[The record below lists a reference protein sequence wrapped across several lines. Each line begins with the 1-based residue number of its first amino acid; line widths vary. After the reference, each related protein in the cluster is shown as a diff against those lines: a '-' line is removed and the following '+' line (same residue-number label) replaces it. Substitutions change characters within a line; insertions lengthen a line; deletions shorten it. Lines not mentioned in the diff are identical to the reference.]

1 MNNVQTNIMSA
12 APAPSTTMKA
22 NAADAV
28 RPVNQA
34 GATANR
40 VPKKPSFDRT
50 LAKLKDSKQDV
61 AEAPETMAKDPLMA
75 SIAASQQKQT
85 ESAAS
90 AGSKETPETGKTAA
104 EASVPGEALEAVQA
118 PEENASAESA
128 AVASFDV
135 RQSEDAGAAVEQI
148 APADAQ
154 STWMT
159 PFQKRGVEPASAAIV
174 PMDPV
179 ASLVEEAVSTADAA
193 PGEADLHGDHGAVHQ
208 KNALRLDNLAVL
220 LPQSEKPVMQN
231 LLQTLSGRNLPQSM
245 QAAATSETPAATHVT
260 ESSVEELLPLTETT
274 ASLQPQT
281 DLPASEAEKAVL
293 PDALLR
299 ALVQQPTAPAAAEAV
314 SQIQTGQQPVGQT
327 AEASSDAGSVL
338 QDAAILPQKTD
349 DTSAGQGMTEE
360 GSDDGF
366 TGLLNQQQMSQQQ
379 KAQEQKVQREDL
391 SQAEPMQSL
400 EEGTARTKVTFPVQS
415 FGEAVHSPQ
424 AEPMQPLEE
433 GAARAKATFPVQSFG
448 EPVQSSQDSLSQ
460 TTQANPAVSFQ
471 TTLQEAAEA
480 QPAAPAAPQKDY
492 EVAKQIVEQARL
504 LRLPEETQMVIRLK
518 PEHLGELTLKVS
530 VAASGAVNA
539 AFHTDNASV
548 RAIIETSMI
557 QLKHELQAQGLK
569 VDNVG
574 VYAGL
579 GDHSM
584 MNGQQD
590 ADAHY
595 AQHGGQ
601 GSSQGRDTQ
610 QALASFEEEQQAL
623 AAGAQQGVLA
633 QDGVDYRI

>member
-34 GATANR
+34 GATADR

-61 AEAPETMAKDPLMA
+61 AEAPETMAKNPLMA

-90 AGSKETPETGKTAA
+90 ASSKETPETGKTAA
-104 EASVPGEALEAVQA
+104 EAGVPGEALEAVQA
-118 PEENASAESA
+118 PEEKAPAQFA

-135 RQSEDAGAAVEQI
+135 RPSEDAGTAVEQI
-148 APADAQ
+148 APADVQPAC
-154 STWMT
+154 MT
-159 PFQKRGVEPASAAIV
+159 SFQKRGAESASAAIV
-174 PMDPV
+174 TMDYV

-193 PGEADLHGDHGAVHQ
+193 PGEADLHGNHGAAHQ
-208 KNALRLDNLAVL
+208 RNALRLDNLAVL
-220 LPQSEKPVMQN
+220 LPQSEKPVVQN

-245 QAAATSETPAATHVT
+245 QAAATSETLVATPVT

-281 DLPASEAEKAVL
+281 NLQASEAEESVL

-299 ALVQQPTAPAAAEAV
+299 ALVHQPTAPAAAEAV
-314 SQIQTGQQPVGQT
+314 SQIQT
-327 AEASSDAGSVL
+327 AEASSDAGAVL

-349 DTSAGQGMTEE
+349 DTSTGQGMTDE

-366 TGLLNQQQMSQQQ
+366 TGLLNRQQMSQEQ
-379 KAQEQKVQREDL
+379 KAQEQKVQRENL
-391 SQAEPMQSL
+391 SQAAPMQS
-400 EEGTARTKVTFPVQS
+400 V
-415 FGEAVHSPQ
+415 GEAVHNLQ
-424 AEPMQPLEE
+424 E
-433 GAARAKATFPVQSFG
+433 
-448 EPVQSSQDSLSQ
+448 SSSQ

-504 LRLPEETQMVIRLK
+504 LRMPEQTEMVIRLK

-579 GDHSM
+579 GEHSM

-601 GSSQGRDTQ
+601 GSSQGRDAQ

-633 QDGVDYRI
+633 QDSVDYRI

>member
-22 NAADAV
+22 NVADAV

-34 GATANR
+34 GATADR

-61 AEAPETMAKDPLMA
+61 AEAPETMAKNPLMA

-104 EASVPGEALEAVQA
+104 EAGVPGEALEAVQA
-118 PEENASAESA
+118 PEEKAPAQFA
-128 AVASFDV
+128 AVAGFDV
-135 RQSEDAGAAVEQI
+135 RQSEDAGAAVEQT
-148 APADAQ
+148 APADVQPA
-154 STWMT
+154 WMT
-159 PFQKRGVEPASAAIV
+159 SFQKRGAESASAAIV
-174 PMDPV
+174 PMDSV

-193 PGEADLHGDHGAVHQ
+193 PGEADLHGNHGAAHQ
-208 KNALRLDNLAVL
+208 RNALRLDNLAVL
-220 LPQSEKPVMQN
+220 LPQSEKPVVQN

-245 QAAATSETPAATHVT
+245 QAAATSETPVATPVT

-281 DLPASEAEKAVL
+281 NLQASEAEESVL

-299 ALVQQPTAPAAAEAV
+299 ALVHQPTAPAAAEAV

-327 AEASSDAGSVL
+327 AEASSDAGAVL
-338 QDAAILPQKTD
+338 QDAAILLQKPN
-349 DTSAGQGMTEE
+349 DTSAGQGMTDE

-366 TGLLNQQQMSQQQ
+366 TGLLNRQQMSQEQ
-379 KAQEQKVQREDL
+379 KAQEQKVQRENL
-391 SQAEPMQSL
+391 SQAEPMQS
-400 EEGTARTKVTFPVQS
+400 
-415 FGEAVHSPQ
+415 FGEAVHNLQ
-424 AEPMQPLEE
+424 E
-433 GAARAKATFPVQSFG
+433 
-448 EPVQSSQDSLSQ
+448 SSSQ

-504 LRLPEETQMVIRLK
+504 LRMPEQTEMVIRLK

-579 GDHSM
+579 GEHSM

-601 GSSQGRDTQ
+601 GSSQGRDAQ

>member
-34 GATANR
+34 GATADR

-104 EASVPGEALEAVQA
+104 EAGVPGEALEAVQA
-118 PEENASAESA
+118 PEEKAPAQFA
-128 AVASFDV
+128 AVAGFDV
-135 RQSEDAGAAVEQI
+135 RQSEDAGATVEQT
-148 APADAQ
+148 APADVQPA
-154 STWMT
+154 WMT
-159 PFQKRGVEPASAAIV
+159 SFQKRGAESASAAIV
-174 PMDPV
+174 PMDSV

-193 PGEADLHGDHGAVHQ
+193 PDAADLHGNHGAAHQ

-245 QAAATSETPAATHVT
+245 QTAATSEMLAATPVT

-314 SQIQTGQQPVGQT
+314 PQIQT
-327 AEASSDAGSVL
+327 AKASSDVGAVL
-338 QDAAILPQKTD
+338 QDAAILLQKPD
-349 DTSAGQGMTEE
+349 DTSAGQGMTDE

-366 TGLLNQQQMSQQQ
+366 TGLLNWQQMSQEQ
-379 KAQEQKVQREDL
+379 KAQEQKVQRENL
-391 SQAEPMQSL
+391 SQAEPMQS
-400 EEGTARTKVTFPVQS
+400 
-415 FGEAVHSPQ
+415 FGEAVHNLQ
-424 AEPMQPLEE
+424 E
-433 GAARAKATFPVQSFG
+433 
-448 EPVQSSQDSLSQ
+448 SSSQ

-504 LRLPEETQMVIRLK
+504 LRMPEQTEMVIRLK

-579 GDHSM
+579 GEHSM

-601 GSSQGRDTQ
+601 GSSQGRDAQ

>member
-1 MNNVQTNIMSA
+1 MNKVQTNIMSMT
-12 APAPSTTMKA
+12 PAPNTATKA

-28 RPVNQA
+28 RPMNQA
-34 GATANR
+34 GATADR

-50 LAKLKDSKQDV
+50 LAKLKNSKQDV

-90 AGSKETPETGKTAA
+90 AGSKEIPETGKTAA
-104 EASVPGEALEAVQA
+104 EARVPGEALEVVQV

-135 RQSEDAGAAVEQI
+135 RQSEDAGAAVEQT
-148 APADAQ
+148 APADVQPA
-154 STWMT
+154 WMT
-159 PFQKRGVEPASAAIV
+159 PFQKRGAEPASAAIV
-174 PMDPV
+174 PMDSV
-179 ASLVEEAVSTADAA
+179 ASRVEEAVSTADATPDA
-193 PGEADLHGDHGAVHQ
+193 ADLHGNHGAAHQ

-231 LLQTLSGRNLPQSM
+231 LLQTLSGRNLLQSM
-245 QAAATSETPAATHVT
+245 QAAATSETLAATPVT
-260 ESSVEELLPLTETT
+260 ESSVEELLPLTETA

-281 DLPASEAEKAVL
+281 NLPASEAEKAVL

-299 ALVQQPTAPAAAEAV
+299 ALVQQP
-314 SQIQTGQQPVGQT
+314 VGQT
-327 AEASSDAGSVL
+327 AEASSDAGTVL
-338 QDAAILPQKTD
+338 QDAAILPQKPD
-349 DTSAGQGMTEE
+349 DTSMGQGMTEE

-366 TGLLNQQQMSQQQ
+366 AGLLNRQQMPQEQ

-391 SQAEPMQSL
+391 SQAEPMQPL
-400 EEGTARTKVTFPVQS
+400 EDGTARTKVTFPVQS
-415 FGEAVHSPQ
+415 FGEAVHNSQ
-424 AEPMQPLEE
+424 E
-433 GAARAKATFPVQSFG
+433 
-448 EPVQSSQDSLSQ
+448 SSSQ

-471 TTLQEAAEA
+471 TTLQEAAEV
-480 QPAAPAAPQKDY
+480 QPTAPAAPQKDY

-504 LRLPEETQMVIRLK
+504 LRMPEQTEMVIRLK

-601 GSSQGRDTQ
+601 GSSQGRDAQ

>member
-28 RPVNQA
+28 RPVNRA
-34 GATANR
+34 GATADR

-61 AEAPETMAKDPLMA
+61 AEAPETMAKNPLMA

-118 PEENASAESA
+118 PEEKAPAQFA
-128 AVASFDV
+128 AVAGFDV
-135 RQSEDAGAAVEQI
+135 RQSEDAGAAVEQT
-148 APADAQ
+148 APADVQ

-159 PFQKRGVEPASAAIV
+159 SFQKRGAESASAAIV
-174 PMDPV
+174 PMDSV
-179 ASLVEEAVSTADAA
+179 ARRVEEAVSTADATPDA
-193 PGEADLHGDHGAVHQ
+193 ADLHGNHGAAHQ

-220 LPQSEKPVMQN
+220 LPQSEKPVVQN

-245 QAAATSETPAATHVT
+245 QAAATSETLVATPVT

-281 DLPASEAEKAVL
+281 DLPASEAEESVL

-299 ALVQQPTAPAAAEAV
+299 ALVHQPTAPAAAEAV

-327 AEASSDAGSVL
+327 AEASSDAGAVL
-338 QDAAILPQKTD
+338 QDAAILLQKPN
-349 DTSAGQGMTEE
+349 DTSAGQGMTDE

-366 TGLLNQQQMSQQQ
+366 TGLLNRQQMSQEQ
-379 KAQEQKVQREDL
+379 KAQEQKVQRENL
-391 SQAEPMQSL
+391 SQAEPMQS
-400 EEGTARTKVTFPVQS
+400 
-415 FGEAVHSPQ
+415 FGEAVHNLQ
-424 AEPMQPLEE
+424 E
-433 GAARAKATFPVQSFG
+433 
-448 EPVQSSQDSLSQ
+448 SSSQ

-504 LRLPEETQMVIRLK
+504 LRMPEQTEMVIRLK

-579 GDHSM
+579 GEHSM

-601 GSSQGRDTQ
+601 GSSQGRDAQ

>member
-1 MNNVQTNIMSA
+1 MNKVQTNIMSVT
-12 APAPSTTMKA
+12 PAPNTATKA

-28 RPVNQA
+28 RPMNQA
-34 GATANR
+34 GATADR

-90 AGSKETPETGKTAA
+90 AGSKEIPETGKTAA
-104 EASVPGEALEAVQA
+104 EARVPGEALEVVQV

-135 RQSEDAGAAVEQI
+135 RQSEDAGAAVEQT
-148 APADAQ
+148 APADVQPA
-154 STWMT
+154 WMT
-159 PFQKRGVEPASAAIV
+159 PFQKRGAEPASAAIV
-174 PMDPV
+174 PMDSV
-179 ASLVEEAVSTADAA
+179 ASRVEEAVSTADATPDA
-193 PGEADLHGDHGAVHQ
+193 ADLHGNHGAAHQ

-231 LLQTLSGRNLPQSM
+231 LLQTLSGRNLLQSM
-245 QAAATSETPAATHVT
+245 QAAATSETLAATPVT
-260 ESSVEELLPLTETT
+260 ESSVEELLPLTETA

-281 DLPASEAEKAVL
+281 NLPASEAEKAVL

-299 ALVQQPTAPAAAEAV
+299 ALVQQP
-314 SQIQTGQQPVGQT
+314 VGQT
-327 AEASSDAGSVL
+327 AEASSDAGTVL
-338 QDAAILPQKTD
+338 QDAAILPQKPD
-349 DTSAGQGMTEE
+349 DTSMGQGMTEE

-366 TGLLNQQQMSQQQ
+366 AGLLNRQQMPQEQ

-391 SQAEPMQSL
+391 SQAEPMQPL
-400 EEGTARTKVTFPVQS
+400 EDGTARTKVTFPVQS
-415 FGEAVHSPQ
+415 FGEAVHNSQ
-424 AEPMQPLEE
+424 E
-433 GAARAKATFPVQSFG
+433 
-448 EPVQSSQDSLSQ
+448 SSSQ

-471 TTLQEAAEA
+471 TTLQEAAEV
-480 QPAAPAAPQKDY
+480 QPTAPAAPQKDY

-504 LRLPEETQMVIRLK
+504 LRMPEQTEMVIRLK

-601 GSSQGRDTQ
+601 GSSQGRDAQ

>member
-34 GATANR
+34 GATADR

-90 AGSKETPETGKTAA
+90 AGSKEIPETGKTAA

-118 PEENASAESA
+118 SEENTPAQFA

-135 RQSEDAGAAVEQI
+135 RPSEDAGTAVEQI
-148 APADAQ
+148 APADVQ

-159 PFQKRGVEPASAAIV
+159 PFQKRGAESASAAIV
-174 PMDPV
+174 PMDSV

-193 PGEADLHGDHGAVHQ
+193 PGEADLHGNHGAAHQ
-208 KNALRLDNLAVL
+208 RNALRLDNLAVL
-220 LPQSEKPVMQN
+220 LPQSEKPVVQN

-245 QAAATSETPAATHVT
+245 QAAATSETLVATPVT

-281 DLPASEAEKAVL
+281 NLQASEAEESVL

-299 ALVQQPTAPAAAEAV
+299 ALVHQPTAPAAAEAV
-314 SQIQTGQQPVGQT
+314 SQIQT
-327 AEASSDAGSVL
+327 AEASSDAGAVL

-349 DTSAGQGMTEE
+349 DTSTGQGMTDE

-366 TGLLNQQQMSQQQ
+366 TGLLNRQQMSQEQ
-379 KAQEQKVQREDL
+379 KAQEQKVQRENL
-391 SQAEPMQSL
+391 SQAEPMQS
-400 EEGTARTKVTFPVQS
+400 
-415 FGEAVHSPQ
+415 FGEAVHNLQ
-424 AEPMQPLEE
+424 E
-433 GAARAKATFPVQSFG
+433 
-448 EPVQSSQDSLSQ
+448 SSSQ

-504 LRLPEETQMVIRLK
+504 LRMPEQTEMVIRLK

-579 GDHSM
+579 GEHSM

-601 GSSQGRDTQ
+601 GSSQGRDAQ

-633 QDGVDYRI
+633 QDSVDYRI

>member
-34 GATANR
+34 GATADR

-61 AEAPETMAKDPLMA
+61 AEAPETMAKNPLMA

-118 PEENASAESA
+118 PEEKAPAQFA

-135 RQSEDAGAAVEQI
+135 RQSEDAGAAVEQT
-148 APADAQ
+148 APADVQPA
-154 STWMT
+154 WMMS
-159 PFQKRGVEPASAAIV
+159 FQKRGAESASAAIV
-174 PMDPV
+174 PMDSV
-179 ASLVEEAVSTADAA
+179 ASRMEEAVSTADAA
-193 PGEADLHGDHGAVHQ
+193 PDAADLHGNHGAAHQ

-245 QAAATSETPAATHVT
+245 QTAATSEMLAATPVT

-314 SQIQTGQQPVGQT
+314 PQIQT
-327 AEASSDAGSVL
+327 AEASSDAGAVL
-338 QDAAILPQKTD
+338 QDAAILLQKPN
-349 DTSAGQGMTEE
+349 DTSAGQGMTDE

-366 TGLLNQQQMSQQQ
+366 TGLLNQQQMPQQQ

-391 SQAEPMQSL
+391 SQAEPMQPL
-400 EEGTARTKVTFPVQS
+400 EDGTVRTKVTFPVQS
-415 FGEAVHSPQ
+415 FGETVHNSQ
-424 AEPMQPLEE
+424 E
-433 GAARAKATFPVQSFG
+433 
-448 EPVQSSQDSLSQ
+448 SSSQ

-471 TTLQEAAEA
+471 TTLQEAAEV
-480 QPAAPAAPQKDY
+480 QPTAPAAPQKDY

-504 LRLPEETQMVIRLK
+504 LRMPEQTEMVIRLK

-633 QDGVDYRI
+633 RDGVDYRI

>member
-34 GATANR
+34 GATADR

-61 AEAPETMAKDPLMA
+61 AEAPETMAKNPLMA

-90 AGSKETPETGKTAA
+90 ASSKETPETGKTAA
-104 EASVPGEALEAVQA
+104 EAGVPGEALEAVRA
-118 PEENASAESA
+118 PEEKAPAQFA
-128 AVASFDV
+128 AVAGFDV
-135 RQSEDAGAAVEQI
+135 RQSEDAGAAVEQT
-148 APADAQ
+148 APADVQPA
-154 STWMT
+154 WMT
-159 PFQKRGVEPASAAIV
+159 SFQKRGAESASAAIV
-174 PMDPV
+174 PMDSV

-193 PGEADLHGDHGAVHQ
+193 PGEADLHGNHGAAHQ
-208 KNALRLDNLAVL
+208 RNALCLDNLAVL
-220 LPQSEKPVMQN
+220 LPQSEKPVVQN

-245 QAAATSETPAATHVT
+245 QAAATSETLVATPVT

-281 DLPASEAEKAVL
+281 NLQASEAEESVL

-299 ALVQQPTAPAAAEAV
+299 ALVHQPTAPAAAEAV
-314 SQIQTGQQPVGQT
+314 SQIQT
-327 AEASSDAGSVL
+327 AEASSDAGAVL

-349 DTSAGQGMTEE
+349 DTSTGQGMTDE

-366 TGLLNQQQMSQQQ
+366 TGLLNRQQMSQEQ
-379 KAQEQKVQREDL
+379 KAQEQKVQRENL
-391 SQAEPMQSL
+391 SQAEPMQS
-400 EEGTARTKVTFPVQS
+400 
-415 FGEAVHSPQ
+415 FGEAVHNLQ
-424 AEPMQPLEE
+424 E
-433 GAARAKATFPVQSFG
+433 
-448 EPVQSSQDSLSQ
+448 SSSQ

-480 QPAAPAAPQKDY
+480 QPAAPVAPQKDY

-504 LRLPEETQMVIRLK
+504 LRMPEQTEMVIRLK

-539 AFHTDNASV
+539 AFHTDNTSV

-579 GDHSM
+579 GEHSM

-601 GSSQGRDTQ
+601 GSSQGRDAQ

>member
-1 MNNVQTNIMSA
+1 MNNVQTNIMSV
-12 APAPSTTMKA
+12 APAPNTAAKA
-22 NAADAV
+22 NVADAV

-34 GATANR
+34 GATADR
-40 VPKKPSFDRT
+40 VLKKPSFDRT
-50 LAKLKDSKQDV
+50 LAKLKNLKQDV

-90 AGSKETPETGKTAA
+90 AGSKEIPETGKTAA
-104 EASVPGEALEAVQA
+104 EARVPGEALEVVQV

-159 PFQKRGVEPASAAIV
+159 PFQKRGAEPASAAIV

-193 PGEADLHGDHGAVHQ
+193 LGEADLHGDHGAVHQ

-281 DLPASEAEKAVL
+281 NLPASEAEKAVL

-299 ALVQQPTAPAAAEAV
+299 ALVQQP
-314 SQIQTGQQPVGQT
+314 VGQT
-327 AEASSDAGSVL
+327 AEASSDAGTVL
-338 QDAAILPQKTD
+338 QDAAILPQKPD
-349 DTSAGQGMTEE
+349 DTSMGQGMTDEAP
-360 GSDDGF
+360 DDGF
-366 TGLLNQQQMSQQQ
+366 AGLLNRQQMPQEQ

-391 SQAEPMQSL
+391 SQAEPMQPL
-400 EEGTARTKVTFPVQS
+400 EDGTARTKVTFPVQS

-557 QLKHELQAQGLK
+557 QLKHEMQAQGLK

>member
-34 GATANR
+34 GATADR

-61 AEAPETMAKDPLMA
+61 AEAPETMAKNPLMA

-90 AGSKETPETGKTAA
+90 ASSKETPETGKTAA
-104 EASVPGEALEAVQA
+104 EAGVPGEALEAVQA
-118 PEENASAESA
+118 PEEKAPAQFA

-135 RQSEDAGAAVEQI
+135 RPSEDAGTAVEQI
-148 APADAQ
+148 APADVQPA
-154 STWMT
+154 WMT
-159 PFQKRGVEPASAAIV
+159 SFQKRGAESASAAIV
-174 PMDPV
+174 PMDSV

-193 PGEADLHGDHGAVHQ
+193 PGEADLHGNHGAAHQ
-208 KNALRLDNLAVL
+208 RNALRLDNLAVL
-220 LPQSEKPVMQN
+220 LPQSEKPVVQN

-245 QAAATSETPAATHVT
+245 QAAATSETLVATPVT

-281 DLPASEAEKAVL
+281 NLQASEAEESVL

-299 ALVQQPTAPAAAEAV
+299 ALVHQPTAPAAAEAV
-314 SQIQTGQQPVGQT
+314 SQIQT
-327 AEASSDAGSVL
+327 AEASSDAGAVL

-349 DTSAGQGMTEE
+349 DTSTGQGMTDE

-366 TGLLNQQQMSQQQ
+366 TGLLNRQQMSQEQ
-379 KAQEQKVQREDL
+379 KAQEQKVQRENL
-391 SQAEPMQSL
+391 SQAEPMQS
-400 EEGTARTKVTFPVQS
+400 
-415 FGEAVHSPQ
+415 FGEAVHNLQ
-424 AEPMQPLEE
+424 E
-433 GAARAKATFPVQSFG
+433 
-448 EPVQSSQDSLSQ
+448 SSSQ

-504 LRLPEETQMVIRLK
+504 LRMPEQTEMVIRLK

-579 GDHSM
+579 GEHSM

-601 GSSQGRDTQ
+601 GSSQGRDAQ

-633 QDGVDYRI
+633 QDSVDYRI

>member
-28 RPVNQA
+28 RPVNRA
-34 GATANR
+34 GATADR

-104 EASVPGEALEAVQA
+104 EAGVPGEALEAVQA
-118 PEENASAESA
+118 PEEKAPAQFA
-128 AVASFDV
+128 AVAGFDV
-135 RQSEDAGAAVEQI
+135 RQSEDAGAAVEQT
-148 APADAQ
+148 APADVQPA
-154 STWMT
+154 WMT
-159 PFQKRGVEPASAAIV
+159 PFQKRGDESASAAIV
-174 PMDPV
+174 PMDSV
-179 ASLVEEAVSTADAA
+179 ASRVEEAVSTADATPDA
-193 PGEADLHGDHGAVHQ
+193 ADLHGNHGAAHQ
-208 KNALRLDNLAVL
+208 KNALRLDNLAAL
-220 LPQSEKPVMQN
+220 LPQSEKPVVQN

-245 QAAATSETPAATHVT
+245 QAAATSETLVATPVT

-281 DLPASEAEKAVL
+281 NLQASEAEESVL

-299 ALVQQPTAPAAAEAV
+299 ALVHQPTAPAAAEAV
-314 SQIQTGQQPVGQT
+314 SQIQT
-327 AEASSDAGSVL
+327 AEASSDAGAVL

-349 DTSAGQGMTEE
+349 DTSAGQGMTDE

-366 TGLLNQQQMSQQQ
+366 TGLLNQQQMSQEQ
-379 KAQEQKVQREDL
+379 KGQEQKVQRENL
-391 SQAEPMQSL
+391 SQAEPMQS
-400 EEGTARTKVTFPVQS
+400 
-415 FGEAVHSPQ
+415 FGEAVHNLQ
-424 AEPMQPLEE
+424 E
-433 GAARAKATFPVQSFG
+433 
-448 EPVQSSQDSLSQ
+448 SSSQ

-504 LRLPEETQMVIRLK
+504 LRMPEQTEMVIRLK

-579 GDHSM
+579 GEHSM

-601 GSSQGRDTQ
+601 GSSQGRDAQ

>member
-34 GATANR
+34 GATADR

-104 EASVPGEALEAVQA
+104 EAGVPGEALEAVQA
-118 PEENASAESA
+118 PEENTPAQFA

-135 RQSEDAGAAVEQI
+135 RPSEDAGTAVEQI
-148 APADAQ
+148 APADVQ

-159 PFQKRGVEPASAAIV
+159 PFQKRGAESASAAIV
-174 PMDPV
+174 PMDSV
-179 ASLVEEAVSTADAA
+179 ASLVEEAVSTADATPDA
-193 PGEADLHGDHGAVHQ
+193 ADLHGNHGAAHQ
-208 KNALRLDNLAVL
+208 KNALRLDNLAAL
-220 LPQSEKPVMQN
+220 LPQSEKPVVQN
-231 LLQTLSGRNLPQSM
+231 LLQTLSDRNLPQSM
-245 QAAATSETPAATHVT
+245 QTAATSEMLAATPVT

-281 DLPASEAEKAVL
+281 NLQASEAEKAVL

-314 SQIQTGQQPVGQT
+314 SQIQT
-327 AEASSDAGSVL
+327 AEASSDAGAVL

-349 DTSAGQGMTEE
+349 DTSTGQGMTDEA
-360 GSDDGF
+360 SDAGF
-366 TGLLNQQQMSQQQ
+366 TGLLNRQQMSQEQ
-379 KAQEQKVQREDL
+379 KAQEQKVQRENL
-391 SQAEPMQSL
+391 SQAEPMQS
-400 EEGTARTKVTFPVQS
+400 
-415 FGEAVHSPQ
+415 FGEAVHNLQ
-424 AEPMQPLEE
+424 E
-433 GAARAKATFPVQSFG
+433 
-448 EPVQSSQDSLSQ
+448 SSSQ

-480 QPAAPAAPQKDY
+480 QPTAPAAPQKDY

-504 LRLPEETQMVIRLK
+504 LRMPEQTEMVIRLK

-579 GDHSM
+579 GEHSM

-601 GSSQGRDTQ
+601 GSSQGRDAQ

>member
-34 GATANR
+34 GATADR

-61 AEAPETMAKDPLMA
+61 AEAPETMAKNPLMA

-90 AGSKETPETGKTAA
+90 ASSKETPETGKTAA
-104 EASVPGEALEAVQA
+104 EAGVPGEALEAVQA
-118 PEENASAESA
+118 PEEKAPAQFA
-128 AVASFDV
+128 AVAGFDV
-135 RQSEDAGAAVEQI
+135 RQSEDAGAAVEQT
-148 APADAQ
+148 APADVQPA
-154 STWMT
+154 WMT
-159 PFQKRGVEPASAAIV
+159 SFQKRGAESASAAIV
-174 PMDPV
+174 PMDSV
-179 ASLVEEAVSTADAA
+179 ARRVEEAVSTADATPDA
-193 PGEADLHGDHGAVHQ
+193 ADLHGNHGAAHQ

-220 LPQSEKPVMQN
+220 LPQSEKPVVQN

-245 QAAATSETPAATHVT
+245 QAAATSETLVATPVT

-314 SQIQTGQQPVGQT
+314 SQIQTGQQPIGQT
-327 AEASSDAGSVL
+327 AKASSDVGAVL
-338 QDAAILPQKTD
+338 QDAAILLQKPD
-349 DTSAGQGMTEE
+349 DTSAGQGMTDE

-366 TGLLNQQQMSQQQ
+366 TGLLNQQQMPQEQ
-379 KAQEQKVQREDL
+379 KAQEQKVQRENL
-391 SQAEPMQSL
+391 SQAEPMQS
-400 EEGTARTKVTFPVQS
+400 
-415 FGEAVHSPQ
+415 FGEAVHNLQ
-424 AEPMQPLEE
+424 E
-433 GAARAKATFPVQSFG
+433 
-448 EPVQSSQDSLSQ
+448 SSSQ

-504 LRLPEETQMVIRLK
+504 LRMPDETQMVIRLK

-601 GSSQGRDTQ
+601 GSSQGRDAQ

>member
-34 GATANR
+34 GATADR

-61 AEAPETMAKDPLMA
+61 AEAPETMAKNPLMA

-90 AGSKETPETGKTAA
+90 ASSKETPETGKTAA
-104 EASVPGEALEAVQA
+104 EASVPGEALEVVQTLEEKA
-118 PEENASAESA
+118 PAQFA
-128 AVASFDV
+128 AVAGFDV
-135 RQSEDAGAAVEQI
+135 RQSEDAGAAVEQT
-148 APADAQ
+148 APADVQPA
-154 STWMT
+154 WMT
-159 PFQKRGVEPASAAIV
+159 PFQKRGVEPASAAIAS
-174 PMDPV
+174 MDSV
-179 ASLVEEAVSTADAA
+179 ASLVEEAVSTADATPDA
-193 PGEADLHGDHGAVHQ
+193 ADLHGNHGAAHQ
-208 KNALRLDNLAVL
+208 RNALRLDNLAVL

-245 QAAATSETPAATHVT
+245 QTAEAGETPAATPVT
-260 ESSVEELLPLTETT
+260 ERSVEELLPLTETT

-281 DLPASEAEKAVL
+281 NLPASEAEKAVL

-314 SQIQTGQQPVGQT
+314 PQIQTGQQPVGQT
-327 AEASSDAGSVL
+327 AEASSDAGTVL

-349 DTSAGQGMTEE
+349 DTSTGQGMTDE

-366 TGLLNQQQMSQQQ
+366 TGLLNRQQMSQEQ
-379 KAQEQKVQREDL
+379 KAQEQKVQRENL
-391 SQAEPMQSL
+391 SQAESM
-400 EEGTARTKVTFPVQS
+400 QS
-415 FGEAVHSPQ
+415 FGEAVHNLQ
-424 AEPMQPLEE
+424 E
-433 GAARAKATFPVQSFG
+433 
-448 EPVQSSQDSLSQ
+448 SSSQ
-460 TTQANPAVSFQ
+460 TTQANPVVSFQ

-504 LRLPEETQMVIRLK
+504 LRMPDETQMVIRLK